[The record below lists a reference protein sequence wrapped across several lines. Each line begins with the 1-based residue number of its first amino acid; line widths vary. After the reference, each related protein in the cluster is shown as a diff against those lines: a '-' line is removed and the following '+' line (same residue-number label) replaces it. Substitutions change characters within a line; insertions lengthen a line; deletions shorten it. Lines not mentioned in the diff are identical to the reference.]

1 MGATEPRRAAVDM
14 TTAMTA
20 TTLNSPPLAT
30 PTLDPA
36 AIVYPRDH
44 VEPWKQNDRAR
55 IVFPCSGVLVIV
67 TESSSFVL
75 QPQSALWIPA
85 GMRYEFCC
93 RTDVS
98 LSMLAVSSTASAGMP
113 TDARVFEV
121 SSLLKELLVAA
132 TRIPAEYDAQGRD
145 GRLLALILDEARLA
159 ALASLVHLPM
169 PRDSRLL
176 KVCEAVLRSPAQRN
190 DLDAWARSA
199 RIGRRTFTRAFR
211 AQTQMSFAEWRRR
224 ARLLESLSRLAAG
237 HTVTNVA
244 LDIGYSTASAFNAM
258 FRKAVGV
265 SPSRYVASGPPM
277 AEPLPAPKK
286 APATTRPSRDWP
298 QTSNRAGFRPA

>member
-1 MGATEPRRAAVDM
+1 MGTQ
-14 TTAMTA
+14 TI
-20 TTLNSPPLAT
+20 
-30 PTLDPA
+30 DPA
-36 AIVYPRDH
+36 AIIYPQGH
-44 VEPWKQNDRAR
+44 VEPWKHNDRAR

-67 TESSSFVL
+67 TESSSFVI

-85 GMRYEFCC
+85 GVRYEFCC
-93 RTDVS
+93 RTEVS
-98 LSMLAVSSTASAGMP
+98 LSTLAIADAACSGMP
-113 TDARVFEV
+113 ADARVFDV
-121 SSLLKELLVAA
+121 SPLLRELLVAA
-132 TRIPAEYDAQGRD
+132 TRIPVEYDPQGRD
-145 GRLLALILDEARLA
+145 GRLLALILDEARQS

-190 DLDAWARSA
+190 DLDAWARSV

-265 SPSRYVASGPPM
+265 SPSRYAASGPPT
-277 AEPLPAPKK
+277 AGPLPAQKK
-286 APATTRPSRDWP
+286 APAASRHAHDWP
-298 QTSNRAGFRPA
+298 QTSSPAGFRPA